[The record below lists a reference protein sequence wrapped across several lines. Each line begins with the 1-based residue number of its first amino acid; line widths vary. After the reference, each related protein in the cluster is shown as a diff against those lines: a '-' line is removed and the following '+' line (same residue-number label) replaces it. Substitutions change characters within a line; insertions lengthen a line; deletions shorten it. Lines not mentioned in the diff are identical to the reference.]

1 VMRKHADLQRRYAA
15 RKTANASAHDDNG
28 RPGLTRTNRP
38 RRAAFRRYESTTLKH
53 DLRTNRDD
61 NEGVATK
68 QNGPVEVRIL
78 PGPPQTAPRDFEQ
91 QRENRPAR
99 LTCSGMADLEGVA
112 AVRPPSGT
120 VTFLFSDIE
129 GSTQRWA
136 RDRSAMQE
144 ALRLHDRFMREAIE
158 MHGGFVFKTIGD
170 AFCAAFT
177 TPESAAVAALAA
189 QRALGAADF
198 SAVDGLR
205 VRMAINTG
213 TADERDGDYF
223 GPALNRVA
231 RVLSL
236 GYGGQVLLS
245 GIAADLVRENPP
257 PNAMLTELGEYELKN
272 LEGRE
277 RVFQLVAPELQRVF
291 PELRAVSAAPWLIPD
306 AIRTRYFTGREDLL
320 ARLRQQLVERHRA
333 ALSGLGGAGKTQ
345 SAIEYAARYCAGYPG
360 GVFWVNAETL
370 GGLTSGFVA
379 IAMALSLPSA
389 ESNDQEEVVKS
400 VLAWL
405 KVNDGWLLILDNVDD
420 RRTIRPFVPERGK
433 GDVLITS
440 REPVFSELGVPR
452 ALELQ
457 DLNIE
462 EGVRFMLARTGR
474 EDAGAG
480 DRAAAAEL
488 ATELGNL
495 PLALEQAAAY
505 IAETNAAFTAYLVAF
520 RKRRVTLL
528 EKSGELLSHDTV
540 AVTWAANF
548 EAVERASPAA
558 ADVLRISALLAPDA
572 IPFELFLDGA
582 PLLGH
587 EIAEALADADDLAML
602 EVLRPLAR
610 YSLVRSDA
618 TSRVFGVHRLVQE
631 MVLAVLTE
639 ADRRAYVDGAVRA
652 LDAALPEVEFATWGR
667 CERLIPHVV
676 SLAERVEFDNAPAE
690 AVGRV
695 LNRAGRYLLD
705 RGRGRYAESQALLER
720 AVAILERAL
729 GRDHLDVARSLDN
742 LAVALGKQGRYAEA
756 QALIER
762 ALLICERALGPDHPD
777 VARRLNNIANIHYEQ
792 GRYAE
797 AQQLHERVLA
807 IRERALGPDDPN
819 LAISLNNLGII
830 EVCRGRYAQAERLY
844 ERALAISER
853 ALGPDHPNV
862 AQSLDNLGEAH
873 AKQGRY
879 AQAQALFERALEIR
893 ECALGPD
900 HSQVAESLNHLG
912 QAHRDQGR
920 YPEAQAMYQRAL
932 IIWERELGPD
942 HPDRAY
948 SFNNLGIVLMDQGR
962 FEEAESPFE
971 RAIAIRER
979 ALGPDHPE
987 VATSLYSMAS
997 LRKAQGRNAEA
1008 VALYERVLAIKV
1020 KTLARDHPEIAEL
1033 RSSIEAIRS
1042 TVAAAESSEI
1052 EK

>member
-1 VMRKHADLQRRYAA
+1 MSDVDGA
-15 RKTANASAHDDNG
+15 
-28 RPGLTRTNRP
+28 
-38 RRAAFRRYESTTLKH
+38 
-53 DLRTNRDD
+53 
-61 NEGVATK
+61 
-68 QNGPVEVRIL
+68 
-78 PGPPQTAPRDFEQ
+78 
-91 QRENRPAR
+91 
-99 LTCSGMADLEGVA
+99 A

-136 RDRSAMQE
+136 RDRAAMQE
-144 ALRLHDRFMREAIE
+144 ALRLHDRLMREAITT
-158 MHGGFVFKTIGD
+158 HGGYVFKTVGD
-170 AFCAAFT
+170 AFCAAFA
-177 TPESAAVAALAA
+177 TPESAAVAALDA

-198 SAVDGLR
+198 TAVDGLR

-257 PNAMLTELGEYELKN
+257 PGAALADLGEYELKN

-277 RVFQLVAPELQRVF
+277 RVYQLVSPELQRDF
-291 PELRAVSAAPWLIPD
+291 PELRAVSGGPWLIPD

-345 SAIEYAARYCAGYPG
+345 CAIEYAARHCAGYPG

-379 IAMALSLPSA
+379 IAAALSLPSA

-400 VLAWL
+400 ALAWL

-420 RRTIRPFVPERGK
+420 RRMIRPFVPERGK

-440 REPVFSELGVPR
+440 REPVFSELGIPR

-457 DLNIE
+457 DLNTE
-462 EGVRFMLARTGR
+462 EGVRFLLTRTGR
-474 EDAGAG
+474 EDAGDG
-480 DRAAAAEL
+480 DRAAATEL

-505 IAETNAAFTAYLVAF
+505 IAETNAAFTAYLAAF
-520 RKRRVTLL
+520 RKRRVALL

-548 EAVERASPAA
+548 EAVERASAAA
-558 ADVLRISALLAPDA
+558 ADVLRVTALLAPDA
-572 IPFELFLDGA
+572 VPFELFLNGA
-582 PLLGH
+582 PALGN
-587 EIAEALADADDLAML
+587 EIAEALADGDDLAMA

-631 MVLAVLTE
+631 MVLAVLPE
-639 ADRRAYVDGAVRA
+639 AERRRYVERTVRA
-652 LDAALPEVEFATWGR
+652 LDAALPDVEFANWVQ
-667 CERLIPHVV
+667 CERLIPHVA
-676 SLAERVEFDNAPAE
+676 SLARRVEFDDAQAE
-690 AVGRV
+690 VAGRI
-695 LNRAGRYLLD
+695 LNRAGRYLWE
-705 RGRGRYAESQALLER
+705 RGRYSESQALF
-720 AVAILERAL
+720 ERAL
-729 GRDHLDVARSLDN
+729 GIVEGALGSDHPDVARSLDN
-742 LAVALGKQGRYAEA
+742 LAIAHSKQGRYADA

-762 ALLICERALGPDHPD
+762 ALAIYERALGPDHPD

-797 AQQLHERVLA
+797 AQPLHERALA
-807 IRERALGPDDPN
+807 IRERALGPDHPDV
-819 LAISLNNLGII
+819 AISFNNLGI
-830 EVCRGRYAQAERLY
+830 VVSCQGRYAEAQTLY
-844 ERALAISER
+844 ERALKIWER
-853 ALGPDHPNV
+853 ALGPDHPNL

-873 AKQGRY
+873 AKQGRHE
-879 AQAQALFERALEIR
+879 QAQVLHERALDIR
-893 ECALGPD
+893 ERALGPD
-900 HSQVAESLNHLG
+900 HPQVAESLNHLG
-912 QAHRDQGR
+912 EVHRDQGHYR
-920 YPEAQAMYQRAL
+920 EAQAMYERAL
-932 IIWERELGPD
+932 SIWERALGSD

-948 SFNNLGIVLMDQGR
+948 SFHNLGIVLMDQDR
-962 FEEAESPFE
+962 YDEAELPFE
-971 RAIAIRER
+971 RAVAIRER

-987 VATSLYSMAS
+987 VTTSLIGLAS
-997 LRKAQGRNAEA
+997 LRKAQGRTADA
-1008 VALYERVLAIKV
+1008 IALYERVLAVKE
-1020 KTLARDHPEIAEL
+1020 KTLSRDHAELAALRTSIEAL
-1033 RSSIEAIRS
+1033 RSSFYGA
-1042 TVAAAESSEI
+1042 TQKMVPHPP
-1052 EK
+1052 